1 MGRRP
6 GHPIAR
12 RLCGFAEGF
21 WAYRRLTLISAF
33 AYNGGVHSG
42 DMERSASCVGLVATL
57 LATAAS
63 YRGAGIHTYSAHL
76 LQALPTAPVARPQR
90 YLAYVGDPAYQA
102 PAGLAL
108 VRAPVLTQKPTF
120 RILWEQ
126 FVLPRLARHDRVA
139 LLHGLA
145 YAVPLAWVGPAVVT
159 VHDLSFL
166 RFPRAFAPANRF
178 YLSRITAISC
188 RRAERVIAVSQAT
201 ARELTRLLGVPPQ
214 RIEVIY
220 NGVDAAFFVRDP
232 AAVAA
237 WRRQAGWPEQ
247 FMLSVG
253 TLEPRKNYGV
263 LIDAYALYRRQSA
276 RPLPLLIAGGR
287 GWDYEGIFA
296 RVARLDLT
304 AHVVFLGF
312 VPAATLP
319 WLYNA
324 ATLFVYPSRY
334 EGFGLP
340 VIEAMAC
347 GTPVIT
353 TTAGS
358 LPEVAGTAAW
368 LVAPDD
374 VEGLAQAMHTLTND
388 IGRREA
394 MVAAGLEQ
402 ARRFRWT
409 QTAAA
414 TAMVYARI
422 LAS

>member
-1 MGRRP
+1 M
-6 GHPIAR
+6 
-12 RLCGFAEGF
+12 
-21 WAYRRLTLISAF
+21 
-33 AYNGGVHSG
+33 GGVHPG
-42 DMERSASCVGLVATL
+42 DMESIAPCVGLVATL
-57 LATAAS
+57 LSTAAS

-76 LQALPTAPVARPQR
+76 LRALPTVPISKPQR

-102 PAGLAL
+102 PTGLAL
-108 VRAPVLTQKPTF
+108 VRAPVLTQKPAY

-126 FVLPRLARHDRVA
+126 FVLPRQARHDRVA

-145 YAVPLAWVGPAVVT
+145 YALPLAWSGPSVVT

-166 RFPRAFAPANRF
+166 RFPHAFAPANRF
-178 YLSRITAISC
+178 YLSRITAASC
-188 RRAERVIAVSQAT
+188 RRADRVIAVSRAT
-201 ARELTRLLGVPPQ
+201 AGELTRLLGVPLQ
-214 RIEVIY
+214 RIEVVY
-220 NGVDAAFFVRDP
+220 NGVDSTFFVRDP
-232 AAVAA
+232 VAVAA

-247 FMLSVG
+247 FILSVG

-263 LIDAYALYRRQSA
+263 LIDAYALYRRRSA
-276 RPLPLLIAGGR
+276 QPLPLLIAGGR

-324 ATLFVYPSRY
+324 ATVFVYPSRY

-353 TTAGS
+353 TDAGS

-374 VEGLAQAMHTLTND
+374 VEGLAQALDVLTSD
-388 IGRREA
+388 AVRREA
-394 MVAAGLEQ
+394 MVKAGLEQ
-402 ARRFRWT
+402 AQRFHWT

-414 TAMVYARI
+414 TAAIYARI

>member
-1 MGRRP
+1 M
-6 GHPIAR
+6 
-12 RLCGFAEGF
+12 
-21 WAYRRLTLISAF
+21 
-33 AYNGGVHSG
+33 GGVQSG
-42 DMERSASCVGLVATL
+42 DMELSAPRVGLVATL
-57 LATAAS
+57 LSTAAS
-63 YRGAGIHTYSAHL
+63 YRGAGIHTYSAQL
-76 LQALPTAPVARPQR
+76 LQGLPAVATGAPQR
-90 YLAYVGDPAYQA
+90 YLAYVGDPAYQ
-102 PAGLAL
+102 PPPGLTL
-108 VRAPVLTQKPTF
+108 VRAPAATQKPTA

-126 FVLPRLARHDRVA
+126 CVLPWQARRDRVA

-145 YAVPLAWVGPAVVT
+145 YALPLAWSGPAVVT

-166 RFPRAFAPANRF
+166 RFPRAFAPANRL

-188 RRAERVIAVSQAT
+188 RRAQRVIAVSQAT
-201 ARELTRLLGVPPQ
+201 AHELIRLLGIPPQ

-220 NGVDAAFFVRDP
+220 NGVDSVFFARDP

-237 WRRQAGWPEQ
+237 FRRQAGWPEA
-247 FMLSVG
+247 FILSVG

-263 LIDAYALYRRQSA
+263 LIEAYALYRRMNA
-276 RPLPLLIAGGR
+276 RPLPLLVAGGR
-287 GWDYEGIFA
+287 GWDYEAIFA
-296 RVARLDLT
+296 RVAQLDLT

-312 VPAATLP
+312 VPAAVLP

-340 VIEAMAC
+340 VLEAMAC

-353 TTAGS
+353 TQAGS

-368 LVAPDD
+368 LVAPED
-374 VEGLAQAMHTLTND
+374 VEGLAQAMHTLTTD
-388 IGRREA
+388 TTRQEA
-394 MVAAGLEQ
+394 LRQAGLEQ

-409 QTAAA
+409 HTAAA
-414 TAMVYARI
+414 TATTYARV